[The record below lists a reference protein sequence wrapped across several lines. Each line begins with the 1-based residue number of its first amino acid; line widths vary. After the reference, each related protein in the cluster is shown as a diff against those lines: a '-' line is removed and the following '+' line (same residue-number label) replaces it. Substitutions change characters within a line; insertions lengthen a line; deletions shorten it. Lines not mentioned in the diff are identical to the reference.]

1 MIILFFLGLI
11 TAASIYLFIKRKKA
25 FYLTLPIFSLLIY
38 FIVEV
43 ALVPAPFMDTVKFIF
58 SLQ

>member
-1 MIILFFLGLI
+1 MLILIFLGSI
-11 TAASIYLFIKRKKA
+11 TTASIYLFIKRKKV
-25 FYLTLPIFSLLIY
+25 FYLALPILSLFIY